1 MKRGSLERWMQFVAP
16 LSLVLLWEV
25 LVRSHV
31 LDARFFPAP
40 SEIVST
46 FRKFAVSGDLASNT
60 WSTLQRIVV
69 GSLLGGIPGTILGLA
84 MGINRYVRAYF
95 DPVIALLYPI
105 PKIAILPLII
115 FIFGLGEWSKYTLIA
130 IGVFFLM
137 TINTQSGVR
146 QIDKVFI
153 DVARAYRI
161 RPWAFYTRV
170 LLPGALPNI
179 LSGVKLSIGLA
190 IVLGVAAEFTAAKSG
205 LGYTIFN
212 SQQLLDIDTLY
223 VALVAVSVLGFVM
236 TLGLE
241 MLDRKLLPW
250 IRR

>member
-1 MKRGSLERWMQFVAP
+1 MKRGKLERWMQFIAP
-16 LSLVLLWEV
+16 LSLLVIWEL
-25 LVRSHV
+25 LVRTHI

-46 FRKFAVSGDLASNT
+46 FGKFASSGDLASNT
-60 WSTLQRIVV
+60 WATLQRIIV

-84 MGINRYVRAYF
+84 MGTNRYVRAYF

-105 PKIAILPLII
+105 PKIAILPLVI
-115 FIFGLGEWSKYTLIA
+115 FIFGLGEWSKYVLIA

-137 TINTQSGVR
+137 TINAESGVR
-146 QIDKVFI
+146 QIDKVYL

-161 RPWAFYTRV
+161 RPWALYTRV

-212 SQQLLDIDTLY
+212 SEQLLDIDTLY

-236 TLGLE
+236 TLLLE
-241 MLDRKLLPW
+241 ILDRKLLPW

>member
-1 MKRGSLERWMQFVAP
+1 MKRGALERWMQVVAP
-16 LSLVLLWEV
+16 LSLLVLWEL
-25 LVRSHV
+25 LVRTHI

-40 SEIVST
+40 SEIAST
-46 FRKFAVSGDLASNT
+46 FGKFASSGDLASNT
-60 WSTLQRIVV
+60 WSTLVRIVV
-69 GSLLGGIPGTILGLA
+69 GSLVGGIPGTILGLA
-84 MGINRYVRAYF
+84 MGTNRFVRAYF

-115 FIFGLGEWSKYTLIA
+115 FIFGLGEQSKWVLVA

-137 TINTQSGVR
+137 VINTESGVR
-146 QIDKVFI
+146 QIDKVYL

-179 LSGVKLSIGLA
+179 MSGVKLSIGLA
-190 IVLGVAAEFTAAKSG
+190 IVLCVAAEFTAAKSG

-236 TLGLE
+236 TLGLD
-241 MLDRKLLPW
+241 MLDRALLPW
-250 IRR
+250 IRK